1 MDNLYALIV
10 LITLILIQIKIFAHA
25 ILILLVKIKHGAI
38 NVMMIKK
45 VLQDVMNLKD
55 VITLYSTIN

>member
-1 MDNLYALIV
+1 MEYLYALNV
-10 LITLILIQIKIFAHA
+10 LITLILIQIKIFVHA

-45 VLQDVMNLKD
+45 VVQDVMNPKD
-55 VITLYSTIN
+55 VIILF